1 MMCSHV
7 RFCDVSYCFRVR
19 GVDYSR
25 DTVIVHQFLKGTY
38 APSLGHF
45 VVKLET
51 YLRIAKI
58 PYEVGTHQSMSV
70 TQMLGLHL
78 VTQVRRMSPHNE
90 NTLM

>member
-1 MMCSHV
+1 M
-7 RFCDVSYCFRVR
+7 RFCDVFYYFRVC
-19 GVDYSR
+19 GVDYPR

-58 PYEVGTHQSMSV
+58 PYEVGTH
-70 TQMLGLHL
+70 
-78 VTQVRRMSPHNE
+78 
-90 NTLM
+90 